1 MKRIFSVMVLAG
13 VMAAELTIGAGGLAA
28 KPLGKIIREI
38 GLTPDDFAMLTAAG
52 DSLYMTASPRPGKVV
67 SWSNPESKSHG
78 TAKLAA
84 MRDNCAFVQH
94 FAFPKGA
101 DKPKEIRT
109 RVCRNASGKWQ
120 LQP

>member
-1 MKRIFSVMVLAG
+1 MRRIFSVMVLAG
-13 VMAAELTIGAGGLAA
+13 VMAMGGGGLVA

-38 GLTPDDFAMLTAAG
+38 GLTPDDFAMLSAAG
-52 DSLYMTASPRPGKVV
+52 ESLYMTWTPRPGKVV
-67 SWSNPESKSHG
+67 SWSNPTSKSHG

-84 MRDNCAFVQH
+84 MRDNCAYVQH

-109 RVCRNASGKWQ
+109 RVCRNASGDWQ